1 MRAQTLLRVATR
13 QNSLVLVEV
22 GRPSRLP
29 SCSFVLEARQVT
41 GEPTRLSVR
50 MQWLNKALGKKR
62 EPTYGL
68 PVPHPPESSQLSSSI
83 EMKDSM
89 SFSDYRA
96 ELGCVSP

>member
-1 MRAQTLLRVATR
+1 
-13 QNSLVLVEV
+13 
-22 GRPSRLP
+22 
-29 SCSFVLEARQVT
+29 
-41 GEPTRLSVR
+41 